1 VVKLMTGKA
10 RKTGKVV
17 DSEGI
22 RGKRER
28 RKDGKEKARP
38 RFRAFAPRSPYGR
51 VVLAGLNVNFV

>member
-1 VVKLMTGKA
+1 MTGKA

-28 RKDGKEKARP
+28 RKDGKEKSEAA
-38 RFRAFAPRSPYGR
+38 FSSVRASFAVWSRRISR
-51 VVLAGLNVNFV
+51 AKC